1 MANLKSMFK
10 SDYMKGD
17 DVETPRAVT
26 ISAAIL
32 EDDPFEKGKQRVVL
46 SFVEEP
52 QKLSLNKINTKAL
65 IKALGA
71 ETDAWVGKKIK
82 LAPVM
87 VRNPKTDS
95 MVSSIAVV
103 PA

>member
-10 SDYMKGD
+10 GEYMKGD
-17 DVETPRAVT
+17 DVETPRVVT

-46 SFVEEP
+46 SFIEDA
-52 QKLSLNKINTKAL
+52 QKLTLNKTNTKAL

-87 VRNPKTDS
+87 VRNPKTDA
-95 MVSSIAVV
+95 MVSSIATV